1 MKMTTTQPPVVTAS
15 AADIRRGWMVHVF
28 TTAGVIVGMLALEA
42 VFSGKPRGAIV
53 YLLITQL
60 IDGIDGPIARQI
72 DIVKTIPKID
82 GYVLDLV
89 IDYVT
94 CVVVP
99 AAFMHRFHMLPKP
112 FSLAIVCLVVFL
124 SAMWFSRTDMMT
136 EDNWFRGF
144 PSTWN
149 LVVPTMF
156 VMGMGK
162 WPNAIATLLLCAL
175 LMSNVQ
181 VPHPVRVPVLRPLSL
196 GVTLAWLG
204 ALLWATLN
212 YRIERVSNFGK
223 IVMIPAIGY
232 FIGLSVW
239 RARQLKEQRKTAEP
253 DTPAEAV

>member
-1 MKMTTTQPPVVTAS
+1 MTAVQPPLLAVSAS
-15 AADIRRGWMVHVF
+15 DIRRGWMLHVF

-42 VFSGKPRGAIV
+42 VINNRPKAAIV
-53 YLLITQL
+53 YLLLTQV

-72 DIVKTIPKID
+72 NIEQSVTKID

-89 IDYVT
+89 IDFVT

-99 AAFMHRFHMLPKP
+99 AIFMHQFGMLPESI
-112 FSLAIVCLVVFL
+112 SLLIVCFVVFL

-149 LVVPTMF
+149 LVIPTMY
-156 VMGMGK
+156 VIDMGK
-162 WPNAIATLLLCAL
+162 WPTAVATIGLCGL

-181 VPHPVRVPVLRPLSL
+181 VPHPVRVTVLRPLSL
-196 GVTLAWLG
+196 GVTAAWLL
-204 ALLWATLN
+204 ALLWATLKLPN
-212 YRIERVSNFGK
+212 LSTAGK
-223 IVMIPAIGY
+223 VVMIPAVAY

-239 RARQLKEQRKTAEP
+239 RARSLKEAARRSTHP
-253 DTPAEAV
+253 LHPLH